1 MAQLCSRLM
10 KNYPTIKLENIVSHH
25 EAHLRGYASG
35 HADCDHWLA
44 KFGYDM
50 NWFRELV
57 KNNGEIPEKYTI
69 TAIKSFEDRALAEAN
84 KTRLERLGFDVEITK
99 EGK

>member
-1 MAQLCSRLM
+1 
-10 KNYPTIKLENIVSHH
+10 
-25 EAHLRGYASG
+25 
-35 HADCDHWLA
+35 
-44 KFGYDM
+44 M

-69 TAIKSFEDRALAEAN
+69 TAIKSFKDRALAEAN